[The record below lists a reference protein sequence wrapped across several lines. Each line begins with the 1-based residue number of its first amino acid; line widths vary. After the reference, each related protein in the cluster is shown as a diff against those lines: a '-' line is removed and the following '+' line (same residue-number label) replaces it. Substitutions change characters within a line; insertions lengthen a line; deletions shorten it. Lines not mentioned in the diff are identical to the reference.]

1 MTHLQVGDIAPDFT
15 LKSDSDIDITLSD
28 YKGQKVILFFYPRDN
43 TPGCTKEACS
53 VNDNFSKLK
62 KAGVKVFGISPDTDA
77 KHVKFSAKFG
87 FKYPLLADTEKEVIN
102 KFGIWGEKKFM
113 GKTFMG
119 VHRTTFII
127 DEEGTISHIIKK
139 GFEKGGFIKSR
150 LLISGKESP
159 HFVFFK

>member
-1 MTHLQVGDIAPDFT
+1 MTHLRVGDTAPDFT
-15 LKSDSDIDITLSD
+15 LKSDSNTDITLSD
-28 YKGQKVILFFYPRDN
+28 FKGQSVILFFYPRDN

-53 VNDNFSKLK
+53 VNDSYSKLQ
-62 KAGVKVFGISPDTDA
+62 KAGVMVFGVSPDSVA
-77 KHVKFSAKFG
+77 KHVKFSNKFG

-127 DEEGTISHIIKK
+127 DAEGVISHIIKK
-139 GFEKGGFIKSR
+139 VKTSTHGEDLLELIK
-150 LLISGKESP
+150 
-159 HFVFFK
+159 